1 MNADFWTKLI
11 LFGIGFIMGIILML
25 GYIVKFLA
33 DINVLK
39 RKLNRVVAERDDF
52 KTRLIKLESKN
63 TEV

>member
-11 LFGIGFIMGIILML
+11 LFGTGFAMGIILML

-33 DINVLK
+33 DINMLK
-39 RKLNRVVAERDDF
+39 RKLNRVVTERDDF
-52 KTRLIKLESKN
+52 KARLIKLESKN

>member
-11 LFGIGFIMGIILML
+11 LFGTGFTMGIILML
-25 GYIVKFLA
+25 GYIVKFLT

-52 KTRLIKLESKN
+52 KARLIKLESEN